1 MKQSDV
7 KIAVTGGIGSGKST
21 VCKFIRELGYP
32 VFSCDKIYAELVQ
45 DKCFVAKLAEE
56 LGEDIVRADGSLD
69 RGRLSAVVFG
79 DAKKLKI
86 LDSIT
91 HPAIFKEMFARAEG
105 KGLCFFEVPLLFEG
119 EYRSLFDGVI
129 VVLRKLES
137 RIADVMRRD
146 GLSEADIC
154 RRVDNQFDYDN
165 GKLDGYYALINDGNI
180 DDLRVEVKKLI
191 AKITTEK

>member
-21 VCKFIRELGYP
+21 VCEFISELDYP

-45 DKCFVAKLAEE
+45 DKRFVAKLAEE

-146 GLSEADIC
+146 GLSKADIC
-154 RRVDNQFDYDN
+154 RRIDNQFDYDN
-165 GKLDGYYALINDGNI
+165 GKLDGYYTLINDGNI

-191 AKITTEK
+191 VKMTTEK